1 MPNGWASSFIQKY
14 TEGQEYEKS
23 LNHWRKH
30 KSISLKTSGYHVYF
44 GLSSTSLG
52 NDTEF
57 EVKKMLQKH
66 RSRKHSTR
74 VLRTKR

>member
-1 MPNGWASSFIQKY
+1 MR
-14 TEGQEYEKS
+14 
-23 LNHWRKH
+23 NHLITGKH

-57 EVKKMLQKH
+57 EVKDDTKAQIKKAFNKSQEQKDEQ
-66 RSRKHSTR
+66 RFLESS
-74 VLRTKR
+74 

>member
-1 MPNGWASSFIQKY
+1 MVGQVHSYRKY
-14 TEGQEYEKS
+14 TEGTCEYEKS

-57 EVKKMLQKH
+57 EVQRRCYK
-66 RSRKHSTR
+66 STDQESIQQES
-74 VLRTKR
+74 